1 MTPSACS
8 APTSQTPATA
18 SYTTR
23 GRRRAHAR
31 HSAVC
36 TRFHVPRAWL
46 QVLRPEALAPLRVK
60 LGHIQGPEP
69 MGIPGQAGHYMG
81 QFNPSIVPA
90 PEGLCPRCAYLV
102 SLRIDPLH
110 QCSRRSPLFTPPAG
124 LPKKTPATAW
134 FRNTALALLDAKFEV
149 ITWTWLL
156 AAPHVQIN
164 PKWAHKNWTVGFGGS
179 DGFRPP
185 WTGQI
190 YDVRLFNLHGRI
202 FATNACA
209 KCNFA
214 LMLIT
219 VTGDVTADGGLV
231 HLRAWRQTAQR
242 YISWQRWAQ
251 GRNQAIFAATRARDS
266 QTVWQARGAG
276 VCGGM
281 AACATVYIQPWLGLV
296 ASFGSPAFT
305 STRYL
310 CMSRRV
316 KRPRGD
322 TTKKGDVNVCGHT
335 PLLQHLEIE
344 SVANPEQSSLRNFS
358 DRPPP
363 HPRNFRGRTWF
374 GNTWP
379 PSPPPPPPMPP
390 MQANRFGRLELLHDE
405 TAHMALRRRKHRLST
420 TANLLHV
427 AKRGADGKRCAALLG
442 VGHTR
447 RREGDCT
454 VARQACFLFKK
465 NVPYPFRYGYQYTH
479 FFYTME
485 PHPPFR
491 LLAASD
497 EFCLSSAQDPSDC
510 ESVQFVSGINLE
522 PSEPQWR
529 KYAAPGADYELEART
544 LLLSYG
550 INDCEA
556 KLASLRL
563 ERVWAM
569 LRPAE
574 PGGRVCVVD

>member
-1 MTPSACS
+1 M
-8 APTSQTPATA
+8 
-18 SYTTR
+18 
-23 GRRRAHAR
+23 
-31 HSAVC
+31 
-36 TRFHVPRAWL
+36 
-46 QVLRPEALAPLRVK
+46 LRPEALAPLRVK
-60 LGHIQGPEP
+60 LGHIEGPDT
-69 MGIPGQAGHYMG
+69 MGVPGQAGHYMG

-90 PEGLCPRCAYLV
+90 PDGLCPRCAYLV

-110 QCSRRSPLFTPPAG
+110 QCSRRSPLFTPPRG
-124 LPKKTPATAW
+124 IPKRSPATAW

-156 AAPHVQIN
+156 AAPHAQIN
-164 PKWAHKNWTVGFGGS
+164 PRWAYKNWTIDFGGS

-219 VTGDVTADGGLV
+219 ITGDVTADGGLV

-242 YISWQRWAQ
+242 YISWQSWAQ
-251 GRNQAIFAATRARDS
+251 GRNQAIFAATPARDP

-276 VCGGM
+276 TNLTCGGM

-296 ASFGSPAFT
+296 ASFGTPAFE

-316 KRPRGD
+316 ERPDGD
-322 TTKKGDVNVCGHT
+322 KTQAGDKNVCGHT
-335 PLLQHLEIE
+335 PLLQHLELE
-344 SVANPEQSSLRNFS
+344 SIANPESSSLRNFR

-363 HPRNFRGRTWF
+363 HPRDLKGRKWF
-374 GNTWP
+374 GDTWP
-379 PSPPPPPPMPP
+379 PSPPPPPPSPP
-390 MQANRFGRLELLHDE
+390 IQTNRFGRLELHHNE
-405 TAHMALRRRKHRLST
+405 TAQLALLRLKHRLST
-420 TANLLHV
+420 TANLLHI
-427 AKRGADGKRCAALLG
+427 AKRDTGGKRCAALLG

-454 VARQACFLFKK
+454 SQKTSCALFKK
-465 NVPYPFRYGYQYTH
+465 HVREPFRYGYQYTH

-491 LLAASD
+491 LLATSN
-497 EFCLSSAQDPSDC
+497 EFCLASAQDPTDC
-510 ESVQFVSGINLE
+510 ESVQFVSGISLD
-522 PSEPQWR
+522 PAEPQWR
-529 KYAAPGADYELEART
+529 QHAAPGADYQLEART

-556 KLASLRL
+556 KLASFLL

-569 LRPAE
+569 LQPVE
-574 PGGRVCVVD
+574 PGGRLCVVD